1 MVSMFSEMQGDCLS
15 HFPERTLKLRGK
27 ISVETWSGTSGF
39 ASQVFIIQMVNLVKA
54 PHLKKKNTSNTAL

>member
-27 ISVETWSGTSGF
+27 ISVETWSGTSEF
-39 ASQVFIIQMVNLVKA
+39 ASQVFIIQIHYPNGDLGKSS
-54 PHLKKKNTSNTAL
+54 PS